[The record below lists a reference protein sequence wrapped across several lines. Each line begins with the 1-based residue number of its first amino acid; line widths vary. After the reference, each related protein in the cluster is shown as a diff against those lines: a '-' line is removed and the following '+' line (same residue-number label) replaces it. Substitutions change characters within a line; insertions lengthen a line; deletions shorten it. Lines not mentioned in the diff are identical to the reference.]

1 MTMDFSV
8 IRLDRIDST
17 QSYLFSLDSRESL
30 EEGTFVISRSQYDG
44 RGQGKNVWECEDDKN
59 IVFSLLLQ
67 PHFLHPS
74 EQFAITQCMSLSV
87 VDFLACYIEGDIWI
101 KWPNDVYVGREKICG
116 MLIQNRLMGDLFDKS
131 FCGIGINVNQRKF
144 RFAPN
149 PTSLALQTDKEY
161 DIDSLMDNLF
171 KSIDNRYEQLRNN
184 PKEALQEDYLNHL
197 LYRNVWADYIYMG
210 ERIKAMILG
219 VNGFG
224 HLIFQDESC
233 KMHVAELKELVFTH
247 SGFIE

>member
-1 MTMDFSV
+1 MEIRWLKMT
-8 IRLDRIDST
+8 DST
-17 QSYLFSLDSRESL
+17 NMEAWRNKDISP
-30 EEGTFVISRSQYDG
+30 EGTVWCASYQTRG
-44 RGQGKNVWECEDDKN
+44 RGQRGTRWESAGDMNLTFSVLFRPERLRAADQQVISQICSVGVAAYLEDKGLD
-59 IVFSLLLQ
+59 
-67 PHFLHPS
+67 
-74 EQFAITQCMSLSV
+74 AR
-87 VDFLACYIEGDIWI
+87 I

-144 RFAPN
+144 HFAPN